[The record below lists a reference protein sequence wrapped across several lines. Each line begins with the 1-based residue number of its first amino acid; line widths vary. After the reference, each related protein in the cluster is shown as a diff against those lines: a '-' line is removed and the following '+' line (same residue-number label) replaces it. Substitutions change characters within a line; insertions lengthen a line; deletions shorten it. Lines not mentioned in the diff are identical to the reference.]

1 MLLEDPNVL
10 QLKLSSDLYIF
21 IVKANIF
28 IRNFKY
34 SVQSL
39 ERDMDVMFYE
49 VVKK

>member
-1 MLLEDPNVL
+1 MLLEDPNML
-10 QLKLSSDLYIF
+10 QLKLNSDLYIF
-21 IVKANIF
+21 IVKTNVF

-39 ERDMDVMFYE
+39 ERDMDFMFCE